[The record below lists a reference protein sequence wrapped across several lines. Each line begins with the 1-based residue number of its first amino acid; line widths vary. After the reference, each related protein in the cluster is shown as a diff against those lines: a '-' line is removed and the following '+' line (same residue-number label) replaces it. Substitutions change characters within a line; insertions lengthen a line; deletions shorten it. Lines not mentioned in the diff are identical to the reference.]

1 MNELA
6 RAKRRYRFGGIFM
19 QTLVRGMVILAVA
32 SGVVLSVQVT
42 EESNKKAHQTFQ
54 FFSIMLPLMASVMI
68 TLEAT
73 IRPSL
78 KRSLLL
84 LAEKRIESEMYRF
97 VSLCGV
103 YSLFWIVSLGLQFC
117 LHNFCL
123 FSFSELVLGFT
134 EASLPT
140 VIPTLCVVQEFELF
154 SWRIAKRLLNL
165 ASSPMWVLVLS
176 LA

>member
-97 VSLCGV
+97 VSLCDV
-103 YSLFWIVSLGLQFC
+103 YSLFRIVSLDLAYIISA
-117 LHNFCL
+117 

-140 VIPTLCVVQEFELF
+140 VIPTLCVVQKSELF
-154 SWRIAKRLLNL
+154 SWRNAKRLLNL
-165 ASSPMWVLVLS
+165 ASNPMWVRVPS